1 MNSNFKSI
9 YMNIAVTGGAGFI
22 GSHIVEKLVERGD
35 KVIVIDNLHTG
46 KKENLKKVWDK
57 IEFLELDIRNFDML
71 KIKLKN
77 IDGIFHEAALASV
90 QDSFVNPK
98 EYQDV
103 NVNGTENIFK
113 LAKEF
118 GFKVVYASSS
128 SVYGNP
134 IKIPIKEESEK
145 NPINPYAQTKLDDE
159 VLAKKYSKEGVRI
172 IGLRYFNVFG
182 ERQSKNY
189 AGVIKL
195 FLERIENHDP
205 PIINGNGSQIRD
217 FVYVKDVVQA
227 NIMALDSNI
236 ENVFINI
243 GTGKTVSILELANQI
258 VKSSNL
264 KLDLIHQDELK
275 GDVMESKADVS
286 LAKKLLNW
294 EYKIELNDWLED
306 IVPKLLKNKKE

>member
-1 MNSNFKSI
+1 
-9 YMNIAVTGGAGFI
+9 MNIAVTGGAGFI

-35 KVIVIDNLHTG
+35 NVIVIDNLCTG
-46 KKENLKKVWDK
+46 KKENLKAVWDK
-57 IEFLELDIRNFDML
+57 IDFSEMDIRNFDLL
-71 KIKLKN
+71 KTKLKN

-90 QDSFVNPK
+90 QDSFVK
-98 EYQDV
+98 SEEYQDV

-159 VLAKKYSKEGVRI
+159 ILAKKYAKEGVKI

-195 FLERIENHDP
+195 FLERIENHNP

-227 NIMALDSNI
+227 NIMALESNV
-236 ENVFINI
+236 ENAFINI

-264 KLDLIHQDELK
+264 KLKLIHQDALK
-275 GDVMESKADVS
+275 GDVMESEADVS

-306 IVPKLLKNKKE
+306 TVSRLLKNKKE

>member
-1 MNSNFKSI
+1 
-9 YMNIAVTGGAGFI
+9 MNIAVTGGAGFI

-35 KVIVIDNLHTG
+35 NVIVIDNLCTG
-46 KKENLKKVWDK
+46 KKENLKAVWDK
-57 IEFLELDIRNFDML
+57 IDFLEMDIRNFDLL
-71 KIKLKN
+71 KTKLKN

-90 QDSFVNPK
+90 QDSFVK
-98 EYQDV
+98 SEEYQDV

-159 VLAKKYSKEGVRI
+159 ILAKKYAKEGVKI

-195 FLERIENHDP
+195 FLERIENHNP

-227 NIMALDSNI
+227 NITALESNV
-236 ENVFINI
+236 ENAFINI

-264 KLDLIHQDELK
+264 KLNLIHQDVLK

-294 EYKIELNDWLED
+294 KYKIELNDWLEEA
-306 IVPKLLKNKKE
+306 VLGLLKK

>member
-1 MNSNFKSI
+1 
-9 YMNIAVTGGAGFI
+9 MNIAVTGGAGFI
-22 GSHIVEKLVERGD
+22 GSHIVEKLVGRGD
-35 KVIVIDNLHTG
+35 NVIVIDNLQTG
-46 KKENLKKVWDK
+46 KKENLKTVWDK
-57 IEFLELDIRNFDML
+57 INFLEMDIRNFDLL
-71 KIKLKN
+71 KTELKN

-90 QDSFVNPK
+90 QDSFVKPK
-98 EYQDV
+98 EYHDV
-103 NVNGTENIFK
+103 NVKGTENIFK

-134 IKIPIKEESEK
+134 IKIPINEESGK

-159 VLAKKYSKEGVRI
+159 IIAKKYAKEGVRI

-195 FLERIENHDP
+195 FLERIENQNP
-205 PIINGNGSQIRD
+205 PIINGDGSQIRD
-217 FVYVKDVVQA
+217 FVYVEDVVQA
-227 NIMALDSNI
+227 NIMALESNV
-236 ENVFINI
+236 ENAFINI

-258 VKSSNL
+258 IRSSNL
-264 KLDLIHQDELK
+264 KLNPIHQGALK

-294 EYKIELNDWLED
+294 EYKIELKDWLEYT
-306 IVPKLLKNKKE
+306 VSNLLKNKKEQS

>member
-1 MNSNFKSI
+1 
-9 YMNIAVTGGAGFI
+9 MNIAVTGGAGFI
-22 GSHIVEKLVERGD
+22 GSHIVERLVERGD
-35 KVIVIDNLHTG
+35 NVIVIDNLITG
-46 KKENLKKVWDK
+46 KKDNLKKVWDK
-57 IEFLELDIRNFDML
+57 IDFLELDIRNFDEL
-71 KIKLKN
+71 KVKLKN

-90 QDSFVNPK
+90 QDSFVKPK
-98 EYQDV
+98 EYHDV
-103 NVNGTENIFK
+103 NVKGTENIFQ

-134 IKIPIKEESEK
+134 IEIPINEESKK

-159 VLAKKYSKEGVRI
+159 NLAKKYTDEGVSI

-182 ERQSKNY
+182 ERQSKSY

-195 FLERIENHDP
+195 FLERIQEHVP
-205 PIINGNGSQIRD
+205 PIINGDGSQIRD

-227 NIMALDSNI
+227 NIMALESDVKSA
-236 ENVFINI
+236 FINI

-258 VKSSNL
+258 IKSSNL
-264 KLDLIHQDELK
+264 KLNPIHQNALN

-286 LAKKLLNW
+286 FAKKLLKW
-294 EYKIELNDWLED
+294 EYKIELNDWLD
-306 IVPKLLKNKKE
+306 HTVSDLLNNK

>member
-1 MNSNFKSI
+1 
-9 YMNIAVTGGAGFI
+9 MNIAVTGGAGFI
-22 GSHIVEKLVERGD
+22 GSHIVERLVERGD
-35 KVIVIDNLHTG
+35 NVIVIDNLITG
-46 KKENLKKVWDK
+46 KKDNLKKVWNK
-57 IEFLELDIRNFDML
+57 IDFLEIDIRNFDEL
-71 KIKLKN
+71 KVKLKD

-90 QDSFVNPK
+90 QDSFVKPE
-98 EYQDV
+98 EYHDV
-103 NVNGTENIFK
+103 NVKGTENIFQ

-159 VLAKKYSKEGVRI
+159 DLAKKYTNEDVSI

-182 ERQSKNY
+182 ERQSKSY

-195 FLERIENHDP
+195 FLERIQKHDP
-205 PIINGNGSQIRD
+205 PIINGDGSQIRD

-227 NIMALDSNI
+227 NIMALESDVKSA
-236 ENVFINI
+236 FINI

-258 VKSSNL
+258 IKSSNL
-264 KLDLIHQDELK
+264 ELNPIHQDALN

-294 EYKIELNDWLED
+294 EYKIELNDWLENT
-306 IVPKLLKNKKE
+306 VSNLLNNKKE

>member
-1 MNSNFKSI
+1 
-9 YMNIAVTGGAGFI
+9 MNIAVTGGAGFI

-35 KVIVIDNLHTG
+35 NVIVIDNLYTG
-46 KKENLKKVWDK
+46 KKENLKAVWNK
-57 IEFLELDIRNFDML
+57 IDFSEMDIRNFDLL
-71 KIKLKN
+71 KTKLKN

-90 QDSFVNPK
+90 QDSFVK
-98 EYQDV
+98 SEEYQDV

-159 VLAKKYSKEGVRI
+159 ILAKKYAKEGVKI

-195 FLERIENHDP
+195 FLERIENHNP

-227 NIMALDSNI
+227 NIMALESDV
-236 ENVFINI
+236 ENAFINI

-264 KLDLIHQDELK
+264 KLKLIHQDALK

-306 IVPKLLKNKKE
+306 TVSRLLKNKKE

>member
-1 MNSNFKSI
+1 
-9 YMNIAVTGGAGFI
+9 MNIAVTGGAGFI
-22 GSHIVEKLVERGD
+22 GSHIVEKLVGRGD
-35 KVIVIDNLHTG
+35 KVIVIDNLSTG
-46 KKENLKKVWDK
+46 KKENLKAVWNK
-57 IEFLELDIRNFDML
+57 IDFLEMDIRNFDLL
-71 KIKLKN
+71 KTKLKN

-90 QDSFVNPK
+90 QDSFVKPK
-98 EYQDV
+98 EYHDV
-103 NVNGTENIFK
+103 NVKGTENIFK

-134 IKIPIKEESEK
+134 IKIPINEESGK
-145 NPINPYAQTKLDDE
+145 NPINPYAQTKVDDE
-159 VLAKKYSKEGVRI
+159 IIAEKYAKEGVRI

-227 NIMALDSNI
+227 NIMALESNVK
-236 ENVFINI
+236 NAFINI
-243 GTGKTVSILELANQI
+243 GTGKTVSIVELANQI
-258 VKSSNL
+258 IKSSNL
-264 KLDLIHQDELK
+264 KLNPIHQGALK

-294 EYKIELNDWLED
+294 EYKIELKDWLEYT
-306 IVPKLLKNKKE
+306 VSNLLKNKKE

>member
-1 MNSNFKSI
+1 
-9 YMNIAVTGGAGFI
+9 MNIAVTGGAGFI
-22 GSHIVEKLVERGD
+22 GSHIVEKLVDRGD
-35 KVIVIDNLHTG
+35 NVIVIDNLQTG
-46 KKENLKKVWDK
+46 KKENLKTVWDK
-57 IEFLELDIRNFDML
+57 INFLEMDIRNFDLL
-71 KIKLKN
+71 KTELKN

-90 QDSFVNPK
+90 QDSFVKPK
-98 EYQDV
+98 EYHDV
-103 NVNGTENIFK
+103 NVKGTENIFK

-134 IKIPIKEESEK
+134 IKIPINEESGK

-159 VLAKKYSKEGVRI
+159 IIAKKYAKEGVRI

-195 FLERIENHDP
+195 FLERIENQNP
-205 PIINGNGSQIRD
+205 PIINGDGSQIRD
-217 FVYVKDVVQA
+217 FVYVEDVVQA
-227 NIMALDSNI
+227 NIMALESNV
-236 ENVFINI
+236 ENAFINI

-258 VKSSNL
+258 IRSSNL
-264 KLDLIHQDELK
+264 KLNPIHQGALK

-294 EYKIELNDWLED
+294 EYKIELKDWLEYT
-306 IVPKLLKNKKE
+306 VSNLLKNKKEQS

>member
-1 MNSNFKSI
+1 
-9 YMNIAVTGGAGFI
+9 MNIAVTGGAGFI
-22 GSHIVEKLVERGD
+22 GSHIVEKLVGRGD
-35 KVIVIDNLHTG
+35 KVIVIDNLSTG
-46 KKENLKKVWDK
+46 KKENLKAVWNK
-57 IEFLELDIRNFDML
+57 IDFLEMDIRNFDLL
-71 KIKLKN
+71 KTKLKN

-90 QDSFVNPK
+90 QDSFVNPE
-98 EYQDV
+98 EYHDV

-134 IKIPIKEESEK
+134 IKIPINEKSEK

-159 VLAKKYSKEGVRI
+159 IIAKKYAKEGVRI
-172 IGLRYFNVFG
+172 VGLRYFNVFG
-182 ERQSKNY
+182 ERQSNNY

-195 FLERIENHDP
+195 FLERIENHNP

-227 NIMALDSNI
+227 NIMALESNV
-236 ENVFINI
+236 ENAFINI

-258 VKSSNL
+258 VKSSKL
-264 KLDLIHQDELK
+264 KLNPIHQDELK
-275 GDVMESKADVS
+275 GDVMESKADIS

-294 EYKIELNDWLED
+294 EYRIDLNDWLENTVSD
-306 IVPKLLKNKKE
+306 LLKNKKE

>member
-1 MNSNFKSI
+1 
-9 YMNIAVTGGAGFI
+9 MNIAVTGGAGFI

-35 KVIVIDNLHTG
+35 NVIVIDNLYTG
-46 KKENLKKVWDK
+46 KKENLKAVWDK
-57 IEFLELDIRNFDML
+57 IDFSEMDIRNFDLL
-71 KIKLKN
+71 KTKLKN
-77 IDGIFHEAALASV
+77 IDGIFYEAALASV
-90 QDSFVNPK
+90 QDSFVK
-98 EYQDV
+98 SEEYQDV

-159 VLAKKYSKEGVRI
+159 ILAKKYAKEGVKI

-195 FLERIENHDP
+195 FLERIENHNP

-227 NIMALDSNI
+227 NIMALESDV
-236 ENVFINI
+236 ENAFINI

-264 KLDLIHQDELK
+264 KLKLIHQDALK

-306 IVPKLLKNKKE
+306 TVSRLLKNKKE

>member
-1 MNSNFKSI
+1 
-9 YMNIAVTGGAGFI
+9 MNIAVTGGAGFI

-35 KVIVIDNLHTG
+35 NVIVIDNLYTG
-46 KKENLKKVWDK
+46 KKENLKAVWNK
-57 IEFLELDIRNFDML
+57 IDFSEMDIRNFDLL
-71 KIKLKN
+71 KTKLKN

-90 QDSFVNPK
+90 QDSFVK
-98 EYQDV
+98 SEEYQDV

-159 VLAKKYSKEGVRI
+159 ILAKKYAKEGVKI

-195 FLERIENHDP
+195 FLERIENHNP

-227 NIMALDSNI
+227 NIMALESNV
-236 ENVFINI
+236 ENAFINI

-264 KLDLIHQDELK
+264 KLKLIHQDALK
-275 GDVMESKADVS
+275 GDVMESEADVS

-306 IVPKLLKNKKE
+306 TVSRLLKNKKE

>member
-1 MNSNFKSI
+1 
-9 YMNIAVTGGAGFI
+9 MNIAVTGGAGFI
-22 GSHIVEKLVERGD
+22 GSHIVEKLVDRGD
-35 KVIVIDNLHTG
+35 NVTVIDNLQTG
-46 KKENLKKVWDK
+46 KKENLKTVWDK
-57 IEFLELDIRNFDML
+57 INFLEMDIRNFDLL
-71 KIKLKN
+71 KTELKN

-90 QDSFVNPK
+90 QDSFVKPK
-98 EYQDV
+98 EYHDV
-103 NVNGTENIFK
+103 NVKGTENIFK

-134 IKIPIKEESEK
+134 IKIPINEESEK

-159 VLAKKYSKEGVRI
+159 IIAKKYAKEGVRI
-172 IGLRYFNVFG
+172 VGLRYFNVFG

-195 FLERIENHDP
+195 FLERIENHNP
-205 PIINGNGSQIRD
+205 PIINGDGSQIRD

-227 NIMALDSNI
+227 NIMALESTI
-236 ENVFINI
+236 ENAFINI

-258 VKSSNL
+258 IKSSNL
-264 KLDLIHQDELK
+264 KLNPIHQGALK

-286 LAKKLLNW
+286 LAKELLNW
-294 EYKIELNDWLED
+294 EYKIELKDWLEYT
-306 IVPKLLKNKKE
+306 VSNLLKNKKEQS

>member
-1 MNSNFKSI
+1 
-9 YMNIAVTGGAGFI
+9 MNIAVTGGAGFI

-35 KVIVIDNLHTG
+35 NVIVIDNLCTG
-46 KKENLKKVWDK
+46 KKENLKAVWDK
-57 IEFLELDIRNFDML
+57 IDFSEMDIRNFDLL
-71 KIKLKN
+71 KTKLKN

-90 QDSFVNPK
+90 QDSFVK
-98 EYQDV
+98 SEEYQDV

-159 VLAKKYSKEGVRI
+159 ILAKKYAKEGVKI

-195 FLERIENHDP
+195 FLERIENHNP

-227 NIMALDSNI
+227 NIMALESDV
-236 ENVFINI
+236 ENAFINI

-264 KLDLIHQDELK
+264 KLKLIHQDALK
-275 GDVMESKADVS
+275 GDVMESEADVS

-306 IVPKLLKNKKE
+306 TVSRLLKNKKE

>member
-1 MNSNFKSI
+1 
-9 YMNIAVTGGAGFI
+9 MNIAVTGGAGFI
-22 GSHIVEKLVERGD
+22 GSHIVEKLVGRGD
-35 KVIVIDNLHTG
+35 KVIVIDNLSTG
-46 KKENLKKVWDK
+46 KKENLKAVWNK
-57 IEFLELDIRNFDML
+57 IDFLEMDIRNFDLL
-71 KIKLKN
+71 KTKLKN

-90 QDSFVNPK
+90 QDSFVNPE
-98 EYQDV
+98 EYHDV

-134 IKIPIKEESEK
+134 IKIPINEESGK

-159 VLAKKYSKEGVRI
+159 IIAKKYAKEGVRI

-195 FLERIENHDP
+195 FLERIKNYDP

-217 FVYVKDVVQA
+217 FVYVKDVVRA
-227 NIMALDSNI
+227 NIMALESNV
-236 ENVFINI
+236 ENGFINI
-243 GTGKTVSILELANQI
+243 GTGKTISILELANQI

-264 KLDLIHQDELK
+264 KLKLIHQDALK

-306 IVPKLLKNKKE
+306 TVSRLLKNKKE